1 MSDQFMSVQMVSLL
15 ELPVT
20 SLAKALNDIFCPFR
34 FGAFFL
40 FCLSVFIKKKLQ
52 RKESK
57 ESQEALYKK
66 EKIIAGRHNVLEVK
80 DCSHL
85 LGIFS
90 RM

>member
-1 MSDQFMSVQMVSLL
+1 MTFFVHLVGGFFCFVSL
-15 ELPVT
+15 
-20 SLAKALNDIFCPFR
+20 I
-34 FGAFFL
+34 
-40 FCLSVFIKKKLQ
+40 VFIKEKLQ

-80 DCSHL
+80 DCSPL